1 MGESLITELDCRSW
15 WLGRHWLIAVVKHV
29 RMLLFFEK
37 LIASICLS
45 ECLSSLYPSLIFN
58 TLIDSLSFT
67 VRSPRDW
74 VGLTTFDAE
83 SISNQVVSDCVKLRF
98 IDLACGHD
106 GLHQNPANVLG
117 TFLNNGVQAPL
128 ELFFFLLAQIEACH
142 ARLQVGELRLFIG
155 RLYGKA

>member
-1 MGESLITELDCRSW
+1 MNLVLVEVRVEMGESLITELDCRSW

-29 RMLLFFEK
+29 RMLLLFEK

-45 ECLSSLYPSLIFN
+45 ECLSSLYPSLIVD

-83 SISNQVVSDCVKLRF
+83 SISNQVVSDCVKLGF
-98 IDLACGHD
+98 IDLA
-106 GLHQNPANVLG
+106 
-117 TFLNNGVQAPL
+117 
-128 ELFFFLLAQIEACH
+128 
-142 ARLQVGELRLFIG
+142 
-155 RLYGKA
+155 